1 MGFGSILNL
10 GSLYEMSKWTPDI
23 APIHLITTTLI
34 QGVGMGFVFIPMNI
48 IAFATLPGQYRT
60 DASALMNL
68 VRNVGSAIGISVTTT
83 VLAASMQILHSQIG
97 SHVSVFNRAL
107 DVNSQ
112 SMMWNPRI
120 PFGLE
125 SIDAVVNHNAA
136 VIAYANDF
144 LFMFYISLPTL
155 LVIALMKKPDM
166 MPQKSTFEALE

>member
-1 MGFGSILNL
+1 M
-10 GSLYEMSKWTPDI
+10 
-23 APIHLITTTLI
+23 
-34 QGVGMGFVFIPMNI
+34 
-48 IAFATLPGQYRT
+48 
-60 DASALMNL
+60 
-68 VRNVGSAIGISVTTT
+68 
-83 VLAASMQILHSQIG
+83 HSQIG